1 LQENEQRPWKLPTPV
16 PLTQTCC
23 ERVCG
28 GVAETAPPSA
38 SPTQAFQL
46 VMPLVQLL
54 DIAGPLEIC
63 AIWLPPRASVMTTL
77 PAPLNGTLPW

>member
-1 LQENEQRPWKLPTPV
+1 MPV

-23 ERVCG
+23 ERVRG

-46 VMPLVQLL
+46 VRPLVHAL
-54 DIAGPLEIC
+54 DIGGPLEIC
-63 AIWLPPRASVMTTL
+63 AIVLPPRERVMTTA